1 MFLINQAM
9 VNVPIGTAALI
20 VVLGMAVVFFGLIL
34 LMLVTKAS
42 GKIMQNKEA
51 AAKAAA
57 PAPAPAAPA
66 APAVKAARPW
76 LCRRSEAPRC
86 SRPDGRHAHGHR
98 RRQARKAPQRAAL
111 HLHPRDQGL
120 ILHKTPRAP
129 HNALCAV
136 RFLSRFLYSA
146 PVFRSASAKRV
157 GGDAHID
164 PANYADFT
172 EIQCEFAAS
181 LGAMWASPPTH

>member
-66 APAVKAARPW
+66 APAVKAF
-76 LCRRSEAPRC
+76 APG
-86 SRPDGRHAHGHR
+86 SDVPDRT
-98 RRQARKAPQRAAL
+98 AAML
-111 HLHPRDQGL
+111 MAIVADKLGKPL
-120 ILHKTPRAP
+120 NEL
-129 HNALCAV
+129 
-136 RFLSRFLYSA
+136 RFISIR
-146 PVFRSASAKRV
+146 
-157 GGDAHID
+157 
-164 PANYADFT
+164 
-172 EIQCEFAAS
+172 EIKD
-181 LGAMWASPPTH
+181 